1 KKKGERCTKNHTRC
15 TKNHTSRP
23 QRCTKNHKHPQK
35 KLKGVSSYTC
45 THKLFGVLNTT
56 STLLL
61 LDWIIMSELVV
72 LKANELAMSR
82 YDLTEHETKL
92 ILCCVALL
100 NPTIDNP
107 TIADRTIT
115 FTYQKYAEMM
125 GLSNNN
131 AYHRLKIS
139 TRELMTRTVEIIYT
153 NGPVSERIFQWVNY
167 AEFNKE
173 TKSLKLVFSEHII
186 PYLFQL
192 KRFIKYNLEH
202 VKSFDNKYSMRTYE
216 WLLKELTQRKTN
228 KSNIEIS
235 IDDFKFMMM
244 IDNHKSYEAYKEL
257 NRKILTPISKDLN
270 THSNIKVFINKKGRP
285 ADTLIFQVE
294 LDSQIDLVNELT
306 KDPEPIPAQA
316 SYDERSVYEKLVR
329 TLTNADS
336 LRIKLTSF
344 EQKFLTD
351 MKNKHDLNGSFS
363 WLTVKQK
370 STLEKILSKYQK

>member
-1 KKKGERCTKNHTRC
+1 
-15 TKNHTSRP
+15 
-23 QRCTKNHKHPQK
+23 
-35 KLKGVSSYTC
+35 
-45 THKLFGVLNTT
+45 
-56 STLLL
+56 
-61 LDWIIMSELVV
+61 MSELVV